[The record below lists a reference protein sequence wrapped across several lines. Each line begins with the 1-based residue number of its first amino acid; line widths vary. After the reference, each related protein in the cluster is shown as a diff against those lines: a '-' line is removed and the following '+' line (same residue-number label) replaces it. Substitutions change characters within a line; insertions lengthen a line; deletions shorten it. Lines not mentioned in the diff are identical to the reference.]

1 MSDYIVYGRRPVTEF
16 LESLSEKEKDSRS
29 VEGVYISESFPA
41 KLLAEVKKRIVAHKF
56 RTFPK
61 RKLDQMFPGINHQ
74 GIIIKLD
81 EKEYSKVTHKA
92 KDWKEILEA
101 KEGLAVAL
109 DRIQDIQNLGSIMR
123 SAEALGAR
131 ILFITGKGV
140 TPNPVSDRIS
150 AGASFHLDHFVVPGL
165 EHLISEAKK
174 LDYWI
179 CSAASEF
186 DLPDDPETESRLV
199 YSDDFAELP
208 PAGQILLII
217 GNEGEGVKPITIK
230 RSDYIVTIPLR
241 GKTGSLNAG
250 VAAGILID
258 RLINRFDD

>member
-1 MSDYIVYGRRPVTEF
+1 MSDYIVYGRRPAMEF
-16 LESLSEKEKDSRS
+16 LDSREDKDRDS
-29 VEGVYISESFPA
+29 KTIEGIYIAESFPA
-41 KLLAEVKKRIVAHKF
+41 KLLADLKKKVASHKF
-56 RTFPK
+56 REFPK

-74 GIIIKLD
+74 GVIIKLD
-81 EKEYSKVTHKA
+81 ADLYSKPTHKA

-101 KEGLAVAL
+101 KEGLAIAL
-109 DRIQDIQNLGSIMR
+109 DRIQDVQNLGSIMR

-174 LDYWI
+174 MDYWI
-179 CSAASEF
+179 CTAASEF
-186 DLPDDPETESRLV
+186 DLPEEMTEESILH
-199 YSDDFAELP
+199 YSDDFSGLP
-208 PAGQILLII
+208 PSNQILLII
-217 GNEGEGVKPITIK
+217 GNEGEGVKQITLR
-230 RSDYIVTIPLR
+230 RSDYVVTIPLR

-258 RLINRFDD
+258 RLVNRFE